1 MSDFSALDTV
11 VSERAASKGEKKHY
25 IPFTHEEFD
34 LLRKQY
40 GKPTWMPADFKLV
53 LQAIGEKRL
62 SLMTKKRAEELLEI
76 EALTM
81 KVA

>member
-11 VSERAASKGEKKHY
+11 VRERAVSKGEKKHY

-34 LLRKQY
+34 LLRNQY
-40 GKPTWMPADFKLV
+40 GKPTWMPANFKLV
-53 LQAIGEKRL
+53 LQAIGEGKL
-62 SLMTKKRAEELLEI
+62 V
-76 EALTM
+76 LTSPTS